1 MELSLRRK
9 TRRKISRVN
18 GAKLASKTSKLVRKT
33 SQVNL
38 LYLDFRIPMIK
49 MRINKTTKNFI
60 WYFSVC
66 FPIQSIVRVKWNSI
80 LKKQTT
86 FFNWHA
92 DIHSTAGSF
101 TQDSF
106 LASHALD
113 QFFMSLCSPPPKL
126 VTGVIITKASL
137 SLWGWTMICNSE
149 KHKSLELPSSP
160 QVLTMSALSTVT

>member
-66 FPIQSIVRVKWNSI
+66 FPIQSIVRVK
-80 LKKQTT
+80 
-86 FFNWHA
+86 
-92 DIHSTAGSF
+92 
-101 TQDSF
+101 
-106 LASHALD
+106 
-113 QFFMSLCSPPPKL
+113 
-126 VTGVIITKASL
+126 
-137 SLWGWTMICNSE
+137 
-149 KHKSLELPSSP
+149 
-160 QVLTMSALSTVT
+160 

>member
-1 MELSLRRK
+1 MGHYIHLNSFAFTRFRKSPMELSLRRK

-49 MRINKTTKNFI
+49 MRIKMRINKTTKNFI

-66 FPIQSIVRVKWNSI
+66 FPIQSIVRFKWNSI

-113 QFFMSLCSPPPKL
+113 QFFMSLLLSPL
-126 VTGVIITKASL
+126 L
-137 SLWGWTMICNSE
+137 NS
-149 KHKSLELPSSP
+149 S
-160 QVLTMSALSTVT
+160 QVW